1 MIVLNFDIIL
11 SQQILKILNSNT
23 ENPYLIWDNATRAE
37 LTEFLTD
44 QQQQKIRTVSIE
56 KQPRLLSEDSVWEL
70 LSVQLARQR
79 VV

>member
-56 KQPRLLSEDSVWEL
+56 KQPRLLSADSV
-70 LSVQLARQR
+70 
-79 VV
+79 